1 MKTTILVSVSEKHEQ
16 PVEVLT
22 VELLDVKTTLST
34 GMPNEQ
40 AYQLLEHLQPVL
52 EKMRLTDYE
61 RIDLAYFLDGI
72 PGFQET
78 WYRTPSGYPGE
89 TAMPIGPGQKLYRL
103 PIDEVS
109 LAHITL

>member
-22 VELLDVKTTLST
+22 VELVNVNAALSA
-34 GMPNEQ
+34 GMPTDQ
-40 AYQLLEHLQPVL
+40 AYELLEHLQPLL
-52 EKMRLTDYE
+52 EKMRLKDYE
-61 RIDLAYFLDGI
+61 RIELAYFLDGI

-89 TAMPIGPGQKLYRL
+89 TAMPIGPGQKLYRM

>member
-16 PVEVLT
+16 PVEVMT
-22 VELLDVKTTLST
+22 VELANVGTALSA
-34 GMPNEQ
+34 GLPNDQ
-40 AYQLLEHLQPVL
+40 AYELLEHLQPLL

-61 RIDLAYFLDGI
+61 RIDLAYVLDGI
-72 PGFQET
+72 PSFQET
-78 WYRTPSGYPGE
+78 WYRSPSGYPGE
-89 TAMPIGPGQKLYRL
+89 TTMPIGPGQKLYRQ